1 VDIDSLCIGLYSV
14 RMEEEDSGLAP
25 DVVLPILLRPGRG
38 VYGMFIRDALTE
50 AGFTDMP
57 GPGGYVL
64 GLIAPEGT
72 PLGEVI
78 SDLGVAKQTASQ
90 LVDTLVVRGYLERSE
105 DPDDRRRVL
114 LALTERGRSASAVV
128 QSTAQEVDARLV
140 AVVGAEHMQH
150 TKETLVALLNL
161 HPSSSALKR

>member
-1 VDIDSLCIGLYSV
+1 
-14 RMEEEDSGLAP
+14 MEEGDPRLAP
-25 DVVLPILLRPGRG
+25 DVVLPVLLRPGRG
-38 VYGMFIRDALTE
+38 VYGLFIRDALTE

-57 GPGGYVL
+57 ANGGYVL

-114 LALTERGRSASAVV
+114 LALTERGRSASALVF
-128 QSTAQEVDARLV
+128 STVEEIDARLV
-140 AVVGAEHMQH
+140 SEVGADHMRH
-150 TKETLVALLNL
+150 TKETLLALLNL
-161 HPSSSALKR
+161 HPSSASLER

>member
-1 VDIDSLCIGLYSV
+1 LTVFVSV
-14 RMEEEDSGLAP
+14 YIVCAWKKKT
-25 DVVLPILLRPGRG
+25 PGSPPTWFCPSCCGRDAACTAC
-38 VYGMFIRDALTE
+38 FIRDALTE